1 MRDTQAWSKEC
12 GSDMCVSAN
21 EQSMIMTIKY
31 YAWNICTLIL
41 GEISFFCLQNLSVT
55 VAFAKGCLTLNNISY
70 FRHDHTLA
78 QKYKEI

>member
-1 MRDTQAWSKEC
+1 MIRWEC
-12 GSDMCVSAN
+12 GSDMWVSAN
-21 EQSMIMTIKY
+21 EQIMIMTIKY

-41 GEISFFCLQNLSVT
+41 GEISFFCLQNLSVA
-55 VAFAKGCLTLNNISY
+55 VAFAKGCLSLNNISY

>member
-1 MRDTQAWSKEC
+1 MGERERT
-12 GSDMCVSAN
+12 N
-21 EQSMIMTIKY
+21 Y
-31 YAWNICTLIL
+31 YHDDKVLRLKLICTLIL

-55 VAFAKGCLTLNNISY
+55 VAFAKGCLSLNNVSY

>member
-1 MRDTQAWSKEC
+1 MW
-12 GSDMCVSAN
+12 VSAN
-21 EQSMIMTIKY
+21 EQIMIMTIKY

-41 GEISFFCLQNLSVT
+41 GEISFFCLQNLSV
-55 VAFAKGCLTLNNISY
+55 KLSLNNISY